1 MNNEIERI
9 ILRKKSSSNL
19 KISQRQKFKKHL
31 LDLSIWNAICVWS
44 LSEFNGSI
52 NRGGLTKMTEFK
64 CLRIRRP
71 RDRYRSGRRRSCAH
85 IIGQFLTNWERP
97 LFEVFLYAFSR
108 FARGNR
114 WIHNTAPFISFKRPT
129 NSEMKFSRTGSSF
142 TLANVA
148 LLWPI
153 FPTMRAKW
161 DLVGNG
167 VACSFLLV
175 PASGFGQSFKRISF
189 RLADISTGETFAY
202 DWCNCNARRGEKN
215 SWKVVEMSRKIF
227 YPIDWSRRRLSWNF
241 YWWYIIT
248 S

>member
-114 WIHNTAPFISFKRPT
+114 WIRNTPPPLFPLNGRPIPRWNSLEQVAPSPWLTSLSYDQFFQPC
-129 NSEMKFSRTGSSF
+129 E
-142 TLANVA
+142 
-148 LLWPI
+148 P
-153 FPTMRAKW
+153 
-161 DLVGNG
+161 NG
-167 VACSFLLV
+167 
-175 PASGFGQSFKRISF
+175 
-189 RLADISTGETFAY
+189 T
-202 DWCNCNARRGEKN
+202 
-215 SWKVVEMSRKIF
+215 
-227 YPIDWSRRRLSWNF
+227 
-241 YWWYIIT
+241 
-248 S
+248 